1 MILPITTTPIRA
13 HRHHHHHHQHYYYY
27 PVSVQLMF
35 GVLKLPSALPCVGP
49 GCDVRLMLLASL
61 RGGEDSHASGLLCV
75 ALCVCVCH

>member
-1 MILPITTTPIRA
+1 MILPTTTTTTPVRA
-13 HRHHHHHHQHYYYY
+13 HHLHHHQHYYY

-49 GCDVRLMLLASL
+49 GCDVQLRLLASL
-61 RGGEDSHASGLLCV
+61 RGGEDSNASGLLCV

>member
-1 MILPITTTPIRA
+1 MILPTTTTPIRA
-13 HRHHHHHHQHYYYY
+13 HRHLHHHHQHYYYY

-35 GVLKLPSALPCVGP
+35 VLYVNVQLPSALPCVGP

-75 ALCVCVCH
+75 CH